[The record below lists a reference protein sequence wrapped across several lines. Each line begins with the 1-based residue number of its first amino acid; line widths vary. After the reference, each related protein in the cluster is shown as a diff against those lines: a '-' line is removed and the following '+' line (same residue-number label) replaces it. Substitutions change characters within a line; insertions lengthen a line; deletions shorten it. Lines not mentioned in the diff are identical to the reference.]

1 MELVKTKGVKER
13 IQEYAK
19 LIRNEKVR
27 TNDEFF
33 NDLDRLFDAVLFYVV
48 KYQDDTGRKTL
59 QPSEWSARQV
69 NKADEIKREIN
80 KLRSKQAQ

>member
-48 KYQDDTGRKTL
+48 KYQDDVGRKTL

-80 KLRSKQAQ
+80 KIRSKQS